1 MKPVGAVTETTLLYI
16 DYGSCGDANL
26 HMCWN
31 VELHIKKVSVS
42 KDNTEKKSS

>member
-1 MKPVGAVTETTLLYI
+1 MKPEGAVAETILLYI

-31 VELHIKKVSVS
+31 AEPHIKKVSFS
-42 KDNTEKKSS
+42 KANTEKESS